1 MDAGYHNLDSLC
13 LCTQQPTPETPPAP
27 LVPGVGPALSAC
39 PSWHPNQHSC
49 KALII
54 EAYAM
59 KHGGRELR
67 FQWQFRC
74 FSPFQRLSWTSHP
87 VHRGGFC
94 TPPNAGHSPSSE
106 LAVSAS
112 VGSETTGIL
121 GMVPRCHK
129 TLLLMEKEVCCS
141 LKKNKS
147 LTLYETCAVVAP
159 LTPCESVWVGK

>member
-1 MDAGYHNLDSLC
+1 
-13 LCTQQPTPETPPAP
+13 
-27 LVPGVGPALSAC
+27 
-39 PSWHPNQHSC
+39 
-49 KALII
+49 
-54 EAYAM
+54 M
-59 KHGGRELR
+59 KHEGGGLR

-87 VHRGGFC
+87 VQSWGFC
-94 TPPNAGHSPSSE
+94 TPPNAGHFPNSVLE
-106 LAVSAS
+106 VSVS

-121 GMVPRCHK
+121 GMVPHCHK
-129 TLLLMEKEVCCS
+129 ILLLTEKEVCCS